1 METITKIIPA
11 ENGKLY
17 ALADGNRYFLA
28 DCRARI
34 EMVEHSDA
42 LAVLGRGRVI
52 RKWDTVLLVTFG
64 HKPQLLLPMDM
75 LSGFGFQGDFLRSD
89 GRYERL
95 TFDRCL
101 LDSDLDL
108 TEGGGCSFI
117 AECSDLMIRRLK
129 NF

>member
-1 METITKIIPA
+1 METITKVIPA

-34 EMVEHSDA
+34 EIVEYSDA

-52 RKWDTVLLVTFG
+52 KRRDSVLLVTFNQQP
-64 HKPQLLLPMDM
+64 HLPLALDA
-75 LSGFGFQGDFLRSD
+75 LSGFGFQGDLLRRD

-101 LDSDLDL
+101 LDGDLDL
-108 TEGGGCSFI
+108 TECGECSFFV
-117 AECSDLMIRRLK
+117 ECSHSMICRLK